1 MVAKVKIEN
10 ARRGASGYIVA
21 RVWNCKLWFYGAY
34 ESEDRAEEVAKEVD
48 GIVTEYYE
56 ESEE

>member
-1 MVAKVKIEN
+1 MVAKVRIEN
-10 ARRGASGYIVA
+10 ARIGASGYIVA
-21 RVWNCKLWFYGAY
+21 RVWNGKLWFYGAY
-34 ESEDRAEEVAKEVD
+34 EGEERAKNVAKEVD